1 MIGVH
6 PSIQMAMD
14 KQESYNIIDII
25 SRMAGNQSKVSQPKG
40 GDVKV
45 YNPLLMN
52 SAKISQVATTTS
64 GQNSRVQSAD

>member
-25 SRMAGNQSKVSQPKG
+25 SRMAGNQSKVSQPTG